1 MVRQSWSKRIA
12 TVYFPSEEEL
22 QEWTAAAHEAGVPLS
37 AYIREMVAK
46 GQASL
51 KARPRADHAKELEDL
66 RRENAGLVRDA
77 REKTMLLEHYETELF
92 KLRNQIFREADS
104 EGLGEYDPK
113 LLAILRE
120 GKTIESYRLLTGLGI
135 NPRDSD
141 AVKLVK
147 NQLEEMRR
155 FGLVTETPHGWRWV
169 G

>member
-1 MVRQSWSKRIA
+1 
-12 TVYFPSEEEL
+12 
-22 QEWTAAAHEAGVPLS
+22 
-37 AYIREMVAK
+37 MVAK

-51 KARPRADHAKELEDL
+51 ESRSRADHAKELEDL
-66 RRENAGLVRDA
+66 RRENVDLVRDA
-77 REKTMLLEHYETELF
+77 REKAMLLEHYETELF
-92 KLRNQIFREADS
+92 KLRNQISREADS
-104 EGLGEYDPK
+104 EGLGGYDPK

-147 NQLEEMRR
+147 NQLEELRR
-155 FGLVTETPHGWRWV
+155 FGLVTETPHGWRWI